1 MRLSKKAVDLKG
13 SGIRE
18 ISIISEKYDNKISF
32 TIGEPDFTASEEVI
46 NAAYK
51 AMEEGKTKYTSNEG
65 IIELREA
72 ISKVSYKKIL

>member
-1 MRLSKKAVDLKG
+1 MVALVG
-13 SGIRE
+13 ESGCGK
-18 ISIISEKYDNKISF
+18 S
-32 TIGEPDFTASEEVI
+32 TITNLFLLFKEVI
-46 NAAYK
+46 NAVYK